1 MLKLRLEEKNKKL
14 FLLYIFDRREK
25 YIFERFSRLLEGM
38 VRTTCRQNW
47 GQVAICI
54 ENYSYFAWN
63 EWNTYAGYI
72 KRLACTLAW
81 CIRTISKHR
90 LLQGC

>member
-54 ENYSYFAWN
+54 ENIRTLRGTSGIR
-63 EWNTYAGYI
+63 AGYI